1 MATYN
6 DFTGFSF
13 QPIIN
18 GMPDTEKHSS
28 ELGFLRVSD
37 GSRYS
42 DNLLPTMK
50 DITAEIPGSD
60 GTYWWKTTNTQLN
73 FTIPIAFDSMSELQ
87 MRNLRQIFNGKNLGY
102 LIFDE
107 LPFKKYTVKSTG
119 TPNIKFICFEENG
132 KRVYKGEGTLTF
144 TAYYPY
150 AKSVHKYLNQFSG
163 ARYSNLKEWQES
175 SGMKLTGDGYDGT
188 LSPIKVVNVGDVEV
202 APRIYYPISETKILD
217 ITLKSNDDV
226 DKAGIKLEN
235 ITLEKGDT
243 GILLNMETHLA
254 EGYNLNNN
262 IYTRTG
268 KLYNKYIVTGDF
280 FTIPN
285 DGNDYTVVGADC
297 DKIEYEYIYF

>member
-50 DITAEIPGSD
+50 DITAEIPGGD

-132 KRVYKGEGTLTF
+132 KRVYKGEGALTF

-254 EGYNLNNN
+254 EGYNLSNN
-262 IYTRTG
+262 IYARTG

-285 DGNDYTVVGADC
+285 DGNDYTIVGADC